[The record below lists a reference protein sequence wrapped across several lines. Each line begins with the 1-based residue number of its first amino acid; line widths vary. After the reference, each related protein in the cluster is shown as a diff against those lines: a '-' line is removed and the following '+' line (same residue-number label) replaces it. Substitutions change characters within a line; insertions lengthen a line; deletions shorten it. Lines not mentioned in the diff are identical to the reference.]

1 MVKGDNVNYF
11 DDSEPVYQEET
22 EAISDEES
30 NSVPSFDKNG
40 LLFWDSNERYLSED
54 EIYALKNNEEYDFQ
68 SLLGFARNEIYARRG
83 YAFKEDGPYYPFY
96 MQYEW
101 YSDIPHSVFGDEVFN
116 EYEIA
121 NRDLIVKIEK
131 REGYK

>member
-1 MVKGDNVNYF
+1 MKDCHSRKLQKKHLKKRINTATGF
-11 DDSEPVYQEET
+11 DE
-22 EAISDEES
+22 
-30 NSVPSFDKNG
+30 NG

-83 YAFKEDGPYYPFY
+83 YAFKEDGPYYTFY

-101 YSDIPHSVFGDEVFN
+101 YSNMSHDVFGDEVFN

-121 NRDLIVKIEK
+121 NRDLIVEIEK
-131 REGYK
+131 REGYRE

>member
-1 MVKGDNVNYF
+1 M
-11 DDSEPVYQEET
+11 
-22 EAISDEES
+22 
-30 NSVPSFDKNG
+30 
-40 LLFWDSNERYLSED
+40 SED
-54 EIYALKNNEEYDFQ
+54 EVYALRDNEEYDFQ
-68 SLLGFARNEIYARRG
+68 TLLGFARNEIYARRG

>member
-1 MVKGDNVNYF
+1 
-11 DDSEPVYQEET
+11 
-22 EAISDEES
+22 
-30 NSVPSFDKNG
+30 
-40 LLFWDSNERYLSED
+40 
-54 EIYALKNNEEYDFQ
+54 
-68 SLLGFARNEIYARRG
+68 
-83 YAFKEDGPYYPFY
+83 